1 MLRRA
6 TFANIAPP
14 IVSVGATIAR
24 LSTPVHILCKSAAR
38 ARSGS
43 AIHGGNTLS
52 ATGIPRDVDVI
63 SAVEVDAR
71 TTSTADAQQI
81 WQAAQ
86 EELRFQLARPGY
98 ETWLANA
105 VLVDSDGHTFTI
117 GVPTRLARD
126 WVTERYVAVIREVL
140 SGLLASDCDVVITV
154 DPAAVPPPDEPAPF
168 AEAPEPV
175 YGIVGETAID
185 GSNAAR
191 LNPNFM
197 FSTFVVGNS
206 SRFAHAA
213 CRAVA
218 DAPGKAYNP
227 LFLYGGVGLGKTH
240 LMHAIGHAVRE
251 GHRRPPKVAYITSEK
266 FMNEM
271 IGSIQENRT
280 SDFRTRYRTVDV
292 LLIDDIQFLA
302 GKDRTQEEF
311 FHTFNALHEI
321 QKQIV
326 VSSDRPPKDIPTL
339 EDRLRSRFEGGLM
352 ADIQPPDFET
362 RLAILNTKLGV
373 HGSLV
378 PDEVC
383 SFIAH
388 KIQKN
393 IRELE
398 GALIRVLA
406 HASING
412 RAVTLEAAQTILR
425 DIIPVGDISPV
436 SIDVIQ
442 ETVAAYFNISVD
454 EMKGKRRDKHIV
466 FPRQVAMYIVRE
478 ETESSLPVIG
488 TAFGGRDHTT
498 ALHAIEKIT
507 DLVLEDARLQGDLR
521 QIRQRLHEH

>member
-1 MLRRA
+1 MDRMIA
-6 TFANIAPP
+6 TEADSLTQAAAPDP
-14 IVSVGATIAR
+14 
-24 LSTPVHILCKSAAR
+24 
-38 ARSGS
+38 
-43 AIHGGNTLS
+43 
-52 ATGIPRDVDVI
+52 
-63 SAVEVDAR
+63 
-71 TTSTADAQQI
+71 QQM
-81 WQAAQ
+81 WHVAQ
-86 EELRFQLARPGY
+86 EELRFQLSRPGY

-105 VLVDSDGHTFTI
+105 VLVDYDGYTFTV

-126 WVTERYVAVIREVL
+126 WLTERYVPLIRETL
-140 SGLLASDCDVVITV
+140 SGVIGRDCDVAITV
-154 DPAAVPPPDEPAPF
+154 DPAAAPPPDEPDP
-168 AEAPEPV
+168 AEADPV
-175 YGIVGETAID
+175 LARVTDADDATASD
-185 GSNAAR
+185 SR
-191 LNPNFM
+191 LNPNFT
-197 FSTFVVGNS
+197 FTTFVVGNA

-218 DAPGKAYNP
+218 DSPGKAYNP

-251 GHRRPPKVAYITSEK
+251 QHRSARVAYITSEK

-271 IGSIQENRT
+271 ITSIQENRT
-280 SDFRTRYRTVDV
+280 GDFRDRYRSVDV
-292 LLIDDIQFLA
+292 LLIDDIQFFA

-311 FHTFNALHEI
+311 FHTFNALHDV

-362 RLAILNTKLGV
+362 RLAILNRKLGPY
-373 HGSLV
+373 SRLV

-383 SFIAH
+383 AFIAH
-388 KIQKN
+388 RIQRN

-412 RAVTLEAAQTILR
+412 QPITLDVAQQILR
-425 DIIPVGDISPV
+425 DIIPVHDTAPL
-436 SIDVIQ
+436 SIEAIQ
-442 ETVAAYFNISVD
+442 DAVADHYTISVD

-466 FPRQVAMYIVRE
+466 FPRQVAMYLIRE
-478 ETESSLPVIG
+478 ETDSSLPVIG
-488 TAFGGRDHTT
+488 GAFGGRDHTT

-507 DLVLEDARLQGDLR
+507 ELVREDTRLQSDLR
-521 QIRQRLHEH
+521 QIRQRLHSR

>member
-1 MLRRA
+1 MISPSEVETR
-6 TFANIAPP
+6 TP
-14 IVSVGATIAR
+14 
-24 LSTPVHILCKSAAR
+24 ST
-38 ARSGS
+38 
-43 AIHGGNTLS
+43 TS
-52 ATGIPRDVDVI
+52 AT
-63 SAVEVDAR
+63 
-71 TTSTADAQQI
+71 QQI

-105 VLVDSDGHTFTI
+105 VLVESNGHTFTI

-140 SGLLASDCDVVITV
+140 SGLLASECEVVITV

-168 AEAPEPV
+168 ADAPEPV

-185 GSNAAR
+185 GSNATR
-191 LNPNFM
+191 LNPNFQ

-240 LMHAIGHAVRE
+240 LMHAIGHAVRA

-271 IGSIQENRT
+271 IASIQENRT
-280 SDFRTRYRTVDV
+280 SDFRMRYRTVDV

-412 RAVTLEAAQTILR
+412 RAVTLEAAHTILR
-425 DIIPVGDISPV
+425 DIIPVVDSSPV

-442 ETVAAYFNISVD
+442 ATVANYFNISVE